1 MVEEVNGI
9 HFEAKE
15 EGDAENMRQ
24 RLPAIHDPTAGP
36 GALKKSEIFR

>member
-24 RLPAIHDPTAGP
+24 RLPAIHDPTAE
-36 GALKKSEIFR
+36 ALKKSEIFR

>member
-24 RLPAIHDPTAGP
+24 RLPAIHERAGHTS
-36 GALKKSEIFR
+36 ALKNLK